1 MNENMMAIISQSVST
16 TVMNLLLFLFY
27 RKIYE
32 PKFQSRIVY
41 IIAFIVT
48 TALFI
53 AVNQLSNFLNAPLI
67 NTIYSFVYF
76 NLASVVL
83 FMNNLKKTFMY
94 NSLYFLFLVFI
105 DVLSVAFWSVI
116 KGENFQS
123 VLSNEQYLTIS
134 CMTNILIMVL
144 MWQIF
149 ISILSKSELTV
160 IKHKQIILLG
170 VFTAFAAFV
179 EYNFAVRINN
189 SKDGIIT
196 ICVLLGFLI
205 LSVFLVYFTGE
216 IIKAYNAKYE
226 SELMQTQSKMQFE
239 HYAEINRKYEESR
252 RVIHD
257 IKKHLS
263 VLESL
268 TAIEGNKKAEEYREV
283 IENEVDS
290 LFSGFQ
296 CSNQILSIIM
306 SQKIM
311 VAESED
317 IKVNTEVE
325 DIMFDFI
332 SDIDITAIFANLWD
346 NAIEACCKVEPSGRF
361 VNIIIGRVNDFVV
374 ISFENAFDG
383 VLHEKGGKLFST
395 KEQHEG
401 VGVSIIKS
409 SVEKY
414 KGTLVIEHDE
424 NMFKANALI
433 PLA

>member
-1 MNENMMAIISQSVST
+1 MSENVMAIISQSVST

-32 PKFQSRIVY
+32 PKFQSKVIY
-41 IIAFIVT
+41 ISAFIAT

-53 AVNQLSNFLNAPLI
+53 AVNQFSNHLNVPLI
-67 NTIYSFVYF
+67 NTIYSFTYI
-76 NLASVVL
+76 NLASVAM
-83 FMNNLKKTFMY
+83 FKCSLKKTFMY
-94 NSLYFLFLVFI
+94 NSLYFLFLFFI
-105 DVLSVAFWSVI
+105 DVLSVAFWAVL
-116 KGENFQS
+116 KGESFQS
-123 VLSNEQYLTIS
+123 ILSNAQYLTIS
-134 CMTNILIMVL
+134 CITNILIMVL

-149 ISILSKSELTV
+149 ISVLSKNELTV
-160 IKHKQIILLG
+160 IKRKQIILLG
-170 VFTAFAAFV
+170 AFTAFAVFV
-179 EYNFAVRINN
+179 EYNFAVRIN
-189 SKDGIIT
+189 SGKDALIV
-196 ICVLLGFLI
+196 ICILLGFLF
-205 LSVFLVYFTGE
+205 LSVFLVYLTGE

-226 SELMQTQSKMQFE
+226 SELMQTQSKIQFE

-268 TAIEGNKKAEEYREV
+268 NTIEGNKKAGEYREI

-346 NAIEACCKVEPSGRF
+346 NAIEACRKVELSERF
-361 VNIIIGRVNDFVV
+361 INIIIGRVNDFVV
-374 ISFENAFDG
+374 INFENVFDG
-383 VLHEKGGKLFST
+383 VINEHDGKLLST

-414 KGTLVIEHDE
+414 KGTLVMDHDE
-424 NMFKANALI
+424 NIFKAKALI
-433 PLA
+433 PWA

>member
-41 IIAFIVT
+41 IIAFI
-48 TALFI
+48 
-53 AVNQLSNFLNAPLI
+53 
-67 NTIYSFVYF
+67 
-76 NLASVVL
+76 
-83 FMNNLKKTFMY
+83 
-94 NSLYFLFLVFI
+94 
-105 DVLSVAFWSVI
+105 
-116 KGENFQS
+116 
-123 VLSNEQYLTIS
+123 
-134 CMTNILIMVL
+134 
-144 MWQIF
+144 
-149 ISILSKSELTV
+149 
-160 IKHKQIILLG
+160 
-170 VFTAFAAFV
+170 
-179 EYNFAVRINN
+179 
-189 SKDGIIT
+189 
-196 ICVLLGFLI
+196 
-205 LSVFLVYFTGE
+205 GE

-252 RVIHD
+252 
-257 IKKHLS
+257 S

-346 NAIEACCKVEPSGRF
+346 NAIEACRKVEPSERF

-414 KGTLVIEHDE
+414 KGTLVI
-424 NMFKANALI
+424 
-433 PLA
+433 

>member
-1 MNENMMAIISQSVST
+1 MNENLMAIISQSVST

-32 PKFQSRIVY
+32 PKFKSRIVY
-41 IIAFIVT
+41 IIAFIT
-48 TALFI
+48 TTGLFI
-53 AVNQLSNFLNAPLI
+53 AVNQFSIFLNAPLI
-67 NTIYSFVYF
+67 NTIYSFTYI
-76 NLASVVL
+76 NLASVAM
-83 FMNNLKKTFMY
+83 FKSSFKKSFMY
-94 NSLYFLFLVFI
+94 NSLYFLFLFFI

-116 KGENFQS
+116 KGEDFQS
-123 VLSNEQYLTIS
+123 VLSNAQYLTIS
-134 CMTNILIMVL
+134 CITNILIMVL

-149 ISILSKSELTV
+149 ITVLSKSELTI
-160 IKHKQIILLG
+160 IKHKQIMLLAA
-170 VFTAFAAFV
+170 FTTFAVFV
-179 EYNFAVRINN
+179 EYNFAIRIN
-189 SKDGIIT
+189 SGKDALIV
-196 ICVLLGFLI
+196 ICVLIGFLF
-205 LSVFLVYFTGE
+205 LSIFLVYFTGE

-226 SELMQTQSKMQFE
+226 SELMHTQSKIQFE

-268 TAIEGNKKAEEYREV
+268 TAIKGNKKAGEYREI

-306 SQKIM
+306 SQKIS
-311 VAESED
+311 VAESEH
-317 IKVNTEVE
+317 IKVTTEVE
-325 DIMFDFI
+325 DITFDYI
-332 SDIDITAIFANLWD
+332 NDIDITAIFANLWD
-346 NAIEACCKVEPSGRF
+346 NAIEACRKVGSSERF
-361 VNIIIGRVNDFVV
+361 INIIIGRVNDFVV
-374 ISFENAFDG
+374 INFENIFDG
-383 VLHEKGGKLFST
+383 VINERDGKLLST

-424 NMFKANALI
+424 NIFKAKALI

>member
-32 PKFQSRIVY
+32 PKFQSKVVY
-41 IIAFIVT
+41 IFAFIVSAT
-48 TALFI
+48 LYIT
-53 AVNQLSNFLNAPLI
+53 VNQISNFVNAPLI
-67 NTIYSFVYF
+67 NTVYSFVYF

-83 FMNNLKKTFMY
+83 FKCNLKKTFMY

-116 KGENFQS
+116 RGVNFQS
-123 VLSNEQYLTIS
+123 VLSNAQYLTIS

-149 ISILSKSELTV
+149 VSVLSKSELTV
-160 IKHKQIILLG
+160 IKHKQIVLLG

-189 SKDGIIT
+189 SKDGIIA
-196 ICVLLGFLI
+196 ICVLLGFLF
-205 LSVFLVYFTGE
+205 LSISLVYFTGE
-216 IIKAYNAKYE
+216 MIKAYNAKYE
-226 SELMQTQSKMQFE
+226 SELMQVQSKIQFE

-252 RVIHD
+252 RIIHD

-268 TAIEGNKKAEEYREV
+268 NAIESNKKAGEYREI

-311 VAESED
+311 VAESDD
-317 IKVNTEVE
+317 IEVTTEVE
-325 DIMFDFI
+325 DITFDFI

-346 NAIEACCKVEPSGRF
+346 NAIEACRKLEPSKRF
-361 VNIIIGRVNDFVV
+361 INIIIGRVNDFAV
-374 ISFENAFDG
+374 INFENAFDG
-383 VLHEKGGKLFST
+383 NINERDGKLLST

-414 KGTLVIEHDE
+414 RGTLVIEHDE
-424 NMFKANALI
+424 NIFKAKALI